1 MSALKRQISTE
12 LPTGVFM
19 SAVSSSLMILTPETK
34 RNKKRNSQFKK
45 MIISFK
51 IYEQPRVI

>member
-34 RNKKRNSQFKK
+34 RNKKRNSQLKK